1 MTRVLVVG
9 ASGLIGS
16 AVCAGLHGRGS
27 EIVRVVRP
35 GSAPSSHTAGKAL
48 ELDLRSVGPE
58 DWLPHLSGIDAVV
71 NCVGTLQD
79 GPGEDTTAV
88 HARGPA
94 SLFKACEQAGVR
106 RVIHFSAMGVDRAQ
120 PSPFSR
126 TKLQGDEAL
135 MACDL
140 DWVILRPSVVL
151 GPGAYGAS
159 ALFRG
164 LAALPW
170 LPVMPNTG
178 LLQVVRLE
186 DVVRTVEMFVNPNAP
201 SRLTLEVA
209 GPEALS
215 FKDVVGTYRRWF
227 GWPAARVVNMPTPLA
242 NLTYK
247 LSDIAGALGWR
258 PPTRSTAQ
266 KEIGRG
272 AVGDNRAW
280 VEKTGIEP
288 MALADAL
295 ARTPVSVQERW
306 FAKLYL
312 LKPVIFVVLPLF
324 WITTGVISLTSGYE
338 IGVDLM
344 ERGGAGVLAG
354 PSVIAGALA
363 DILIGMAIAFRRTS
377 RIGLYGAVGLSLFY
391 AIAGTALL
399 PELWNEPLGPL
410 LKIWPILVLHLA
422 ALAILE
428 ER

>member
-27 EIVRVVRP
+27 EIVR
-35 GSAPSSHTAGKAL
+35 GSGPARTKLPDGRQAL
-48 ELDLRSVGPE
+48 EIDLRSVGPE
-58 DWLPHLSGIDAVV
+58 DWLTHLSGIDAVV
-71 NCVGTLQD
+71 NCAGTLQD

-106 RVIHFSAMGVDRAQ
+106 RVIHFSAMGIDRAQ

-186 DVVRTVEMFVNPNAP
+186 DVVRTVEMFVDPNAP

-266 KEIGRG
+266 KEIVRG
-272 AVGDNRAW
+272 AVGDNSAW

-363 DILIGMAIAFRRTS
+363 DILIGMAIAFAAQAARPLWRG
-377 RIGLYGAVGLSLFY
+377 RPLLFY

>member
-1 MTRVLVVG
+1 MMRVLVVG

-16 AVCAGLHGRGS
+16 AVCAGLHERGM
-27 EIVRVVRP
+27 EVVRVVRP
-35 GSAPSSHTAGKAL
+35 GSAPSSATAGQTL
-48 ELDLRSVGPE
+48 EVDLRNAGPE
-58 DWLPHLSGIDAVV
+58 AWRPHLPDIDAVV
-71 NCVGTLQD
+71 NCAGTLQD
-79 GPGEDTTAV
+79 GPGEDTEAV

-94 SLFKACEQAGVR
+94 SLFRACEQAGVR
-106 RVIHFSAMGVDRAQ
+106 RVVHFSAMGVDKAQ

-126 TKLQGDEAL
+126 TKLEGDEAL

-159 ALFRG
+159 ALLRG

-170 LPVMPNTG
+170 LPLMPNTG

-186 DVVRTVEMFVNPNAP
+186 DVVRTVALFVGPDAP
-201 SRLTLEVA
+201 ARLALEVA
-209 GPEALS
+209 GPEALT
-215 FKDVVGTYRRWF
+215 FKDVVSTYRRWF
-227 GWPAARVVNMPTPLA
+227 GWPAAPVVNVPTPLA
-242 NLTYK
+242 GLTYS
-247 LSDIAGALGWR
+247 LSDLAGALGWR

-266 KEIGRG
+266 KEIVRG
-272 AVGDNRAW
+272 AVGDARAW
-280 VEKTGIEP
+280 IEKTGIEP
-288 MALADAL
+288 LALSDAL
-295 ARTPVSVQERW
+295 TRTPVSVQERW

-312 LKPVIFVVLPLF
+312 LKPVIFIVLSLF
-324 WITTGVISLTSGYE
+324 WIMTGVISLTSGYE

-363 DILIGMAIAFRRTS
+363 DILIGTAIALRRTS
-377 RIGLYGAVGLSLFY
+377 RIGLYGAVALSLFY
-391 AIAGTALL
+391 AVAGTVLL